1 MWLTMPCAQLYS
13 PGGCSRDTTR
23 RSGRM
28 ETCTSMPSGSL
39 TPWFTNKGRVNSP
52 HSMATWSGSST
63 TMVPVNILVDP
74 MKLAT
79 KREFGKA

>member
-1 MWLTMPCAQLYS
+1 
-13 PGGCSRDTTR
+13 
-23 RSGRM
+23 
-28 ETCTSMPSGSL
+28 MPSGSL
-39 TPWFTNKGRVNSP
+39 TPWLTYSGRVSSA

-63 TMVPVNILVDP
+63 TMVPVNILVEP